1 MKRSSWW
8 SLSKRRRKLR
18 LGKHREPTS
27 SCVGGWKVPTST
39 FGSDIVGVAMLSTQ
53 QQVLRRKSRQIMI
66 TEGRDQTQRWF
77 LKIMEHPW
85 IFVIL
90 DRKYV
95 VFFPDPLLYNEQ
107 NLRVQATLLPSNSMH
122 FVWPCC
128 PCRSKCWR
136 LKVEKCVYVC
146 LLLHCSSIDITPIQ
160 KRGLE
165 TSSNQYRLRTYLPV
179 PLMV

>member
-1 MKRSSWW
+1 MEGSNLNIWFRH
-8 SLSKRRRKLR
+8 RRCRHAFNAAASPAPK
-18 LGKHREPTS
+18 KSPNH
-27 SCVGGWKVPTST
+27 
-39 FGSDIVGVAMLSTQ
+39 DIFA
-53 QQVLRRKSRQIMI
+53 
-66 TEGRDQTQRWF
+66 TEGRDHTQRWF

-95 VFFPDPLLYNEQ
+95 VFFFPDPLLYTNEQ

-128 PCRSKCWR
+128 PCRSRCWR